1 MRPTQFLCG
10 LAAVASTAATI
21 SPHAQAVPAFE
32 VASVKPNV
40 SGADGGS
47 SNASPNTFTAVN
59 MSLRRLIGIAYRIDL
74 PLVRERIVG
83 PSLIDASRYDM
94 TARIPD
100 GSDGSQTAEM
110 LRTLLAERFALTT
123 HVEMRTYS
131 GYALVRARKDD
142 QLGPQLTRS
151 TLDCSNLDPSVRMS
165 PGAMIKSGTPLCGM
179 ASTVDANG
187 GVLRGGARTMA
198 ELARNLTGQVRRT
211 VVDKTGL
218 SGAFDFVLRWTPE
231 NFQHVTAAGAPS
243 TNGTL
248 IFTAL
253 QEQLGLKLEEERVPV
268 EFLIIDKVERP
279 TPD

>member
-1 MRPTQFLCG
+1 MRPTQFLCV

-21 SPHAQAVPAFE
+21 SSHAQAVPAFE

-40 SGADGGS
+40 SGTDGGS
-47 SNASPNTFTAVN
+47 SNGGPNTFTAVN

-83 PSLIDASRYDM
+83 PSLIDSSRYDI
-94 TARIPD
+94 TARIPN

-110 LRTLLAERFALTT
+110 LRTLLAERFALTA
-123 HVEMRTYS
+123 HVEMRTQS
-131 GYALVRARKDD
+131 GYALVRARKD
-142 QLGPQLTRS
+142 QLGPQLMRS
-151 TLDCSNLDPSVRMS
+151 TVDCSNLDPSVRMS
-165 PGAMIKSGTPLCGM
+165 PGAMIKSETPLCGM
-179 ASTVDANG
+179 ASTVDATG
-187 GVLRGGARTMA
+187 GVLRGGARTMT

-231 NFQHVTAAGAPS
+231 NFQTVTAASGPS
-243 TNGTL
+243 TDGTL